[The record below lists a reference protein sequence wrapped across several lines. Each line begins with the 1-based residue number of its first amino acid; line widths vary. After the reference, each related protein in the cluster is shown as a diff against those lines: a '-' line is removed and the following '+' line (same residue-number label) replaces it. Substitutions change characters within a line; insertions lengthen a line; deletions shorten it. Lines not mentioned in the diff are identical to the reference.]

1 MQITTYLKKKY
12 ILVKSRNE
20 GKFYVALT
28 MLGPGKR
35 AFAKA
40 SYAVDHAKRF
50 DRKYK
55 SMLVACAAAKA
66 KEVSQ
71 LSEDG

>member
-1 MQITTYLKKKY
+1 MKITTNLDKKY
-12 ILVKSRNE
+12 VLVKSRNE
-20 GKFYVALT
+20 GKFYVPLT

-35 AFAKA
+35 AFKKA
-40 SYAVDHAKRF
+40 SDAVDHAKRF

-55 SMLVACAAAKA
+55 SMLIACAAEKA

-71 LSEDG
+71 